1 MEITPLL
8 YLISPAKARKTRK
21 ERKNHVAQEV
31 QKNHREKNTQYLF
44 YLSKIDYT
52 DTIKKTLQKGKKRA
66 MDLFLDFL
74 EFLSSILEL
83 AEAVIERIRKKGSSD
98 IPQKYERST
107 GQHKERG
114 T

>member
-1 MEITPLL
+1 
-8 YLISPAKARKTRK
+8 
-21 ERKNHVAQEV
+21 
-31 QKNHREKNTQYLF
+31 
-44 YLSKIDYT
+44 
-52 DTIKKTLQKGKKRA
+52 